1 MKIFHKKF
9 KWLKFNNLF
18 FIFSLLLLYSFSYV
32 GNYAYSFEKNNDEYL
47 IPIGKIIQIDGEL
60 ENLIVRNDVKNCP
73 LKKGDLILDVQGVK
87 IKDFNQLSDVFLSTS
102 NSNLEIKIKRGD
114 KIKKIICNKNYLE
127 KVNFNN
133 NISGFATLTYINPQ
147 NNNFGAVGHPINI
160 GNAKQIK
167 IKYGNI
173 SSTTNLNIEKSYS
186 GNVGCINAQKNY
198 SIGKFNQNTN
208 YGIKGTIDDTTFF
221 KQKKYKVANLNEIKL
236 GKAQIILQNNKNECE
251 KYDIE
256 ILKIE
261 NQSTPKPKTF
271 KIRIVDEDLL
281 KETGGIVQ
289 GMSGTPI
296 IQNNKI
302 IGAISHALENNPQ
315 MGYGVFIKWMI

>member
-1 MKIFHKKF
+1 MKIFHKKI

-47 IPIGKIIQIDGEL
+47 IPIGKVIQIDGEL
-60 ENLIVRNDVKNCP
+60 ENLIVRNDVKDCP

-87 IKDFNQLSDVFLSTS
+87 IKDFNQLCDLFISTS
-102 NSNLEIKIKRGD
+102 NTNFEIKIKRGD
-114 KIKKIICNKNYLE
+114 KIKKVICNKSCLE

-167 IKYGNI
+167 IKRGNI
-173 SSTTNLNIEKSYS
+173 SSTINLNIQKSYN

-198 SIGKFNQNTN
+198 SIGKFNQNTK
-208 YGIKGTIDDTTFF
+208 YGIKGTINDITFL

-236 GKAQIILQNNKNECE
+236 GKAQIILQNNENECQ

-302 IGAISHALENNPQ
+302 IGAISHALENNPK

>member
-302 IGAISHALENNPQ
+302 IGAISHALENNPK